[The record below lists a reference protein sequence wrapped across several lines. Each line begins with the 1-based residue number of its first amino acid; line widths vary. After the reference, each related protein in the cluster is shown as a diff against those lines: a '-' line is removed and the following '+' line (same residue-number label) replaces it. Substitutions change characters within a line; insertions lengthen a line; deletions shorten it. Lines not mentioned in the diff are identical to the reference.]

1 VQIVERLNQ
10 IGFERSRRAVTALA
24 LSLFVF
30 FYLLVAL
37 NPPAPDWAPAFGALA
52 LCYGVAFMGV
62 AAEWFWGRWFA
73 SGLGYSGLMVAAV
86 SMVMLGWNPALAI
99 YGGLHALVTV
109 LLAGKKMADRYD
121 LQAGWRE
128 RYGMDEFGVAR
139 LRKTVT
145 RASASLPSVI
155 LWALGP
161 KDPGEG
167 MLALVAGL
175 AVAGLAVGGLRGVV
189 RLRSWGLLAFSG
201 AAALLLIFKSSSTPL
216 HILGIRPGVASLM
229 SSSIGATL
237 AAALL
242 ALAVAP
248 FAAPIA
254 RHLARSRA

>member
-10 IGFERSRRAVTALA
+10 IGFERPRRAIAALA

-37 NPPAPDWAPAFGALA
+37 NPPAPDWALAFGALA

-73 SGLGYSGLMVAAV
+73 SGLGYSGVMVAAV

-128 RYGMDEFGVAR
+128 RYSMDEFGVAR

-161 KDPGEG
+161 KDPGQG

-175 AVAGLAVGGLRGVV
+175 AAAGLALGGLRAVV

-201 AAALLLIFKSSSTPL
+201 AAALLLIFKNASTPL

-248 FAAPIA
+248 FVAPIA